1 MNSLPTI
8 VSYENVLA
16 LLFIIVENI
25 ILICFEN
32 KKIVITK
39 DESEN
44 KIYIQ
49 LVNYFFINK
58 KDIVINLNNI
68 SFNVIYSNKKYILLI
83 FNNCSNRNEID
94 ASNNKNTLLQF
105 FFFGN
110 IDVNKFNDQNNL
122 SNILNQFSR
131 NQENLNFNI
140 NSYMNNQQGNLNQ
153 FSFTKYIIIN
163 EHIFA
168 YYNKDPWK
176 NNNYILCLFKGVLI
190 TLQSVLL
197 IGVIPILIVFKQY
210 SDGYMFFFTIMTLFF
225 LIIIFLIGSCI
236 CDCRKSD
243 RLRIDIIYS
252 FNFDKIFIGTSYND
266 ANKYCTT
273 FELFINEI
281 DRFILKKNKIN
292 DKGIYLYVIFKGNTD
307 RKICFIED
315 QQEELEGLLYILNK
329 KVVDSNNIIEQQ
341 SLNKCTPPLATS
353 GY

>member
-105 FFFGN
+105 FF
-110 IDVNKFNDQNNL
+110 
-122 SNILNQFSR
+122 
-131 NQENLNFNI
+131 
-140 NSYMNNQQGNLNQ
+140 
-153 FSFTKYIIIN
+153 
-163 EHIFA
+163 
-168 YYNKDPWK
+168 
-176 NNNYILCLFKGVLI
+176 
-190 TLQSVLL
+190 
-197 IGVIPILIVFKQY
+197 
-210 SDGYMFFFTIMTLFF
+210 
-225 LIIIFLIGSCI
+225 LIILM
-236 CDCRKSD
+236 
-243 RLRIDIIYS
+243 
-252 FNFDKIFIGTSYND
+252 
-266 ANKYCTT
+266 
-273 FELFINEI
+273 
-281 DRFILKKNKIN
+281 
-292 DKGIYLYVIFKGNTD
+292 
-307 RKICFIED
+307 
-315 QQEELEGLLYILNK
+315 
-329 KVVDSNNIIEQQ
+329 
-341 SLNKCTPPLATS
+341 
-353 GY
+353 